1 MDKAELDK
9 IMGLYKSHLQ
19 VKKLLA
25 PDTISLYLSSIKM
38 FVSFCEKFH
47 KKLAIPDKWLIKN
60 LGVREIEAF
69 MQHQMNVLNWKRST
83 MVTCISGI
91 KIFYQYLAESENVKN
106 PIQHFKLPRDIN
118 DIGQRS
124 IEICKINQLFEL
136 SFENSLQGHQ
146 QRLLLEFIYGLGMS
160 LAKITKIRSA
170 IPELDEGQVRI
181 YFQDSKYRDVPFSPV
196 SIKVLKSY
204 LKLIDNIDGDQSF
217 WINNKGRILTAAQL
231 QNILNKYFVQHK
243 LPPISA
249 NELRDLSVQHFSG
262 KGADIRS
269 LQALRHVKQ
278 LRRLQSLKDSSFV
291 DLQKK
296 IRQKHL
302 RNQTSN
308 KEQL

>member
-25 PDTISLYLSSIKM
+25 PDTICLYLSSIMM
-38 FVSFCEKFH
+38 FISFCTKFH
-47 KKLAIPDKWLIKN
+47 KKLAIPDKLLIEN

-69 MQHQMNVLNWKRST
+69 MQHQMNELNWKRST
-83 MVTCISGI
+83 MATCISGI
-91 KIFYQYLAESENVKN
+91 KIFFQFLAESKNVKN

-118 DIGQRS
+118 EIGQQS
-124 IEICKINQLFEL
+124 IEISKINQLFEL
-136 SFENSLQGHQ
+136 SFGDSLQGHQ

-160 LAKITKIRSA
+160 LAKIIKIRSA

-181 YFQDSKYRDVPFSPV
+181 YFHDSKYRDVPFSPV

-204 LKLIDNIDGDQSF
+204 FKLIDNIDGDQSF
-217 WINNKGRILTAAQL
+217 WINNKGRILTAAKL
-231 QNILNKYFVQHK
+231 QNMLNRYFVQHK
-243 LPPISA
+243 ITPISA

-262 KGADIRS
+262 KGADVRS

-278 LRRLQSLKDSSFV
+278 LRRLQSLKESSFE

-308 KEQL
+308 KE

>member
-38 FVSFCEKFH
+38 FVSFCDKFH
-47 KKLAIPDKWLIKN
+47 KKLVLPDKWLIGN

-69 MQHQMNVLNWKRST
+69 IQHQMNVLNWKRST

-91 KIFYQYLAESENVKN
+91 KNFFQFLAESENVKN
-106 PIQHFKLPRDIN
+106 PIQHFKLPRVIN
-118 DIGQRS
+118 EIGNQN
-124 IEICKINQLFEL
+124 IEISKINKLFEL

-160 LAKITKIRSA
+160 LAKIIKIRSA
-170 IPELDEGQVRI
+170 IPELDEGQVRL

-204 LKLIDNIDGDQSF
+204 LKLIDNIGGDQSF
-217 WINNKGRILTAAQL
+217 WINNKGRILTVGQL
-231 QNILNKYFVQHK
+231 QNMLNKYFVQHK
-243 LPPISA
+243 LQPISA

-262 KGADIRS
+262 KGADVRS
-269 LQALRHVKQ
+269 LQTLRHVKQ
-278 LRRLQSLKDSSFV
+278 IRRLQSLKDSSFG
-291 DLQKK
+291 DLQK
-296 IRQKHL
+296 IFRQKHL

-308 KEQL
+308 K

>member
-9 IMGLYKSHLQ
+9 IMRLYMSHLQ
-19 VKKLLA
+19 VKKMLA
-25 PDTISLYLSSIKM
+25 PNTIKLYLSSIKM
-38 FVSFCEKFH
+38 FVGFCEKFH
-47 KKLAIPDKWLIKN
+47 KKLAIPDKWIIEN

-69 MQHQMNVLNWKRST
+69 MQHQMNVLNWKKST

-91 KIFYQYLAESENVKN
+91 KIFYQFLSESENVKN

-118 DIGQRS
+118 EIGHQS
-124 IEICKINQLFEL
+124 IEINKINQLFDL

-160 LAKITKIRSA
+160 LAKIIKIRSA
-170 IPELDEGQVRI
+170 IPELDEGQVRL
-181 YFQDSKYRDVPFSPV
+181 YFHDSKFRDIPFSPV

-204 LKLIDNIDGDQSF
+204 LKLIDNIDGDKTL
-217 WINNKGRILTAAQL
+217 WISNKGRVLTAAQL
-231 QNILNKYFVQHK
+231 QHMLNKYFVQHN

-249 NELRDLSVQHFSG
+249 NDLRDLSVQHFSG
-262 KGADIRS
+262 KGADVRS

-278 LRRLQSLKDSSFV
+278 LRRLQSLKDLSFG

-296 IRQKHL
+296 IKQKHM
-302 RNQTSN
+302 RNQTFN
-308 KEQL
+308 K

>member
-9 IMGLYKSHLQ
+9 IMGLYKSHMQ
-19 VKKLLA
+19 VKKLMA
-25 PDTISLYLSSIKM
+25 PETISLYLNSIKM
-38 FVSFCEKFH
+38 FVSFCENFH
-47 KKLAIPDKWLIKN
+47 KKLVIPDKWLIEN
-60 LGVREIEAF
+60 LGIREIEVF
-69 MQHQMNVLNWKRST
+69 MQHQMNVLKWKRST
-83 MVTCISGI
+83 MVTCISCI
-91 KIFYQYLAESENVKN
+91 KNFYQFMAESENVKN

-118 DIGQRS
+118 EIGKRN
-124 IEICKINQLFEL
+124 IEISKINQLFDL
-136 SFENSLQGHQ
+136 SFEDTLQGHQ

-160 LAKITKIRSA
+160 LAKIIKIRSA
-170 IPELDEGQVRI
+170 IPELDEGQVRL

-204 LKLIDNIDGDQSF
+204 LKLIDNVDGDQSF

-231 QNILNKYFVQHK
+231 QNMLNKYFVQHK

-262 KGADIRS
+262 KGADVRS
-269 LQALRHVKQ
+269 LQTLRHVKQ
-278 LRRLQSLKDSSFV
+278 LRRLQSLKDSSFG

-308 KEQL
+308 K

>member
-9 IMGLYKSHLQ
+9 IMVLYKSHLQ

-38 FVSFCEKFH
+38 FISFCDKFH
-47 KKLAIPDKWLIKN
+47 KKLAIPDKWLIEN

-91 KIFYQYLAESENVKN
+91 KNFYQYLAESENVKN

-118 DIGQRS
+118 EIGHRS
-124 IEICKINQLFEL
+124 IEISKVNQLFEL
-136 SFENSLQGHQ
+136 SFEDSLQGHQ

-160 LAKITKIRSA
+160 LAKIIKIRSA
-170 IPELDEGQVRI
+170 IPELDQGQIRL

-196 SIKVLKSY
+196 SINVMKSY
-204 LKLIDNIDGDQSF
+204 LKLIDNIDRDQSL
-217 WINNKGRILTAAQL
+217 WINNKGKILTTAQL
-231 QNILNKYFVQHK
+231 QNMLNRYFVQHK

-262 KGADIRS
+262 KGADVRS

-278 LRRLQSLKDSSFV
+278 LRRLQSLKDSSFG

-296 IRQKHL
+296 FRQKHL

-308 KEQL
+308 KDQF

>member
-1 MDKAELDK
+1 MDKAKLDK

-19 VKKLLA
+19 VKKLLT
-25 PDTISLYLSSIKM
+25 PDTISLYLNSIKL
-38 FVSFCEKFH
+38 FVSFCSKFH
-47 KKLAIPDKWLIKN
+47 KNLSIPDKWLIEN

-69 MQHQMNVLNWKRST
+69 IQHQMNVLSWKRST
-83 MVTCISGI
+83 MVTCISSI
-91 KIFYQYLAESENVKN
+91 KIFYQFLAESENIKN

-118 DIGQRS
+118 EIGHQS
-124 IEICKINQLFEL
+124 IEISKINKLFEL
-136 SFENSLQGHQ
+136 SFDDSLQGHQ

-170 IPELDEGQVRI
+170 IPELDEGQVRL

-196 SIKVLKSY
+196 SIKILKSY
-204 LKLIDNIDGDQSF
+204 LKVIDNIGGDQSF
-217 WINNKGRILTAAQL
+217 WIDNKGRILTIAQL
-231 QNILNKYFVQHK
+231 QNTLNKYFVQHK
-243 LPPISA
+243 LPQISA

-262 KGADIRS
+262 KGADVRS

-278 LRRLQSLKDSSFV
+278 LRRLQSLKDASFG

-308 KEQL
+308 K

>member
-1 MDKAELDK
+1 MDKANLDK

-19 VKKLLA
+19 VKKLLT
-25 PDTISLYLSSIKM
+25 PDTISLYLNSIKM
-38 FVSFCEKFH
+38 FTSFCSKFH
-47 KKLAIPDKWLIKN
+47 KNLSIPDKWLIEN

-69 MQHQMNVLNWKRST
+69 IQHQMNVMCWKRST

-91 KIFYQYLAESENVKN
+91 KIFYQFMAESENIKN

-118 DIGQRS
+118 EICYRS
-124 IEICKINQLFEL
+124 IEISKINELFEL
-136 SFENSLQGHQ
+136 SFEDSLQGHQ
-146 QRLLLEFIYGLGMS
+146 QRLLLEFIYGLGMP
-160 LAKITKIRSA
+160 LAKIIKIRSA
-170 IPELDEGQVRI
+170 IPELDEGQVRL

-196 SIKVLKSY
+196 SIQVLKSY

-217 WINNKGRILTAAQL
+217 WINNKGKIMTAAQL

-249 NELRDLSVQHFSG
+249 NELRDLSVQHFSV
-262 KGADIRS
+262 KGADVRS
-269 LQALRHVKQ
+269 LQELRYVKQ
-278 LRRLQSLKDSSFV
+278 LRRLQTLKESNFG

-296 IRQKHL
+296 IKQKHL

-308 KEQL
+308 K

>member
-9 IMGLYKSHLQ
+9 IMGLYKTHLQ

-38 FVSFCEKFH
+38 FVIFCEKFH
-47 KKLAIPDKWLIKN
+47 KKLAIPDKWIIEN

-69 MQHQMNVLNWKRST
+69 MKHQINVQKWKRST
-83 MVTCISGI
+83 LVTCISGI
-91 KIFYQYLAESENVKN
+91 KVFYQFLAESENVKN
-106 PIQHFKLPRDIN
+106 PIQHFKLPMDIN
-118 DIGQRS
+118 EIGHRS
-124 IEICKINQLFEL
+124 IEISKINQLFEF
-136 SFENSLQGHQ
+136 SYEDSLKGHQ

-160 LAKITKIRSA
+160 LAKIIKIRSA
-170 IPELDEGQVRI
+170 IPELDEGQVRL

-196 SIKVLKSY
+196 SIKILKSY
-204 LKLIDNIDGDQSF
+204 LKLIDNIGGNQSF
-217 WINNKGRILTAAQL
+217 WINNKGRIMTTAQL
-231 QNILNKYFVQHK
+231 QNMLNKYFVQHK

-262 KGADIRS
+262 KGADVRS
-269 LQALRHVKQ
+269 LQSLRHVKQ
-278 LRRLQSLKDSSFV
+278 LRRLQSLKDSSFG

-302 RNQTSN
+302 RNLTSN
-308 KEQL
+308 K

>member
-1 MDKAELDK
+1 MDKAEHDK
-9 IMGLYKSHLQ
+9 IMVLYKSHLQ

-38 FVSFCEKFH
+38 FISFCEKFH
-47 KKLAIPDKWLIKN
+47 KKLAIPDKWLIEN

-91 KIFYQYLAESENVKN
+91 KNFYQYLAESENVKN

-118 DIGQRS
+118 EIGHRS
-124 IEICKINQLFEL
+124 IEISKINQLFEL
-136 SFENSLQGHQ
+136 SFEDSLQGHQ

-160 LAKITKIRSA
+160 LAKIIKIRSA

-231 QNILNKYFVQHK
+231 QNMLNKYFVQHK

-262 KGADIRS
+262 KGADVRS

-278 LRRLQSLKDSSFV
+278 LRRLQSLKDSSFG

-302 RNQTSN
+302 RNQTSD

>member
-19 VKKLLA
+19 VKKLLSS
-25 PDTISLYLSSIKM
+25 DTINLYLSSIKM
-38 FVSFCEKFH
+38 FVSFCEKFN
-47 KKLAIPDKWLIKN
+47 KKLAIPDKWLIEN

-83 MVTCISGI
+83 MVTCISCI
-91 KIFYQYLAESENVKN
+91 KNFYQFLAESENIKN

-118 DIGQRS
+118 EIGQRS
-124 IEICKINQLFEL
+124 IEISKINQLFEL
-136 SFENSLQGHQ
+136 SFEDSLQGHQ

-160 LAKITKIRSA
+160 LAKIIKIRSA
-170 IPELDEGQVRI
+170 IPELDEGQVRL
-181 YFQDSKYRDVPFSPV
+181 YFHDSKYRDVPFSPD

-204 LKLIDNIDGDQSF
+204 LKLIDNIDGDQSL
-217 WINNKGRILTAAQL
+217 WINNKGRILIASQL
-231 QNILNKYFVQHK
+231 QNVLNKYFVQHK

-262 KGADIRS
+262 KGADVRS

-278 LRRLQSLKDSSFV
+278 LRRLQSLKDENFG

-302 RNQTSN
+302 RNLTSN
-308 KEQL
+308 KEPL

>member
-9 IMGLYKSHLQ
+9 IMELYKSHLQ
-19 VKKLLA
+19 VKKLLT
-25 PDTISLYLSSIKM
+25 PGTISLYLSSIKM

-47 KKLAIPDKWLIKN
+47 KKLVIPEKWFIEN

-91 KIFYQYLAESENVKN
+91 KIFYQFLSELEKVKN
-106 PIQHFKLPRDIN
+106 PIQHFKLPRNINEIGHLNIDI
-118 DIGQRS
+118 S
-124 IEICKINQLFEL
+124 KINQLFEL
-136 SFENSLQGHQ
+136 SFEDSLQGHQ

-160 LAKITKIRSA
+160 LAKIIKIRSA
-170 IPELDEGQVRI
+170 IPELDEGQVRL
-181 YFQDSKYRDVPFSPV
+181 YFHDSKYRDVPFSPV

-204 LKLIDNIDGDQSF
+204 LKLIDNIDGDQSL
-217 WINNKGRILTAAQL
+217 WINYKGRILTAAQL
-231 QNILNKYFVQHK
+231 QNMLNKYFAHHK

-262 KGADIRS
+262 KGADVRS
-269 LQALRHVKQ
+269 LQALRQVKQ
-278 LRRLQSLKDSSFV
+278 LRRLQSLKDSSFG

-296 IRQKHL
+296 IRLKHL

-308 KEQL
+308 K

>member
-1 MDKAELDK
+1 MDKTELDK

-25 PDTISLYLSSIKM
+25 SNTISLYLSSIKM

-47 KKLAIPDKWLIKN
+47 KKLAIPDKWLIEN
-60 LGVREIEAF
+60 LGVREIEVF

-91 KIFYQYLAESENVKN
+91 KIFYQFLAESENVKN

-118 DIGQRS
+118 EIGHQN
-124 IEICKINQLFEL
+124 IEISKINQLFEL

-160 LAKITKIRSA
+160 LVNIIKIRSA
-170 IPELDEGQVRI
+170 IPELDEGQVRL

-204 LKLIDNIDGDQSF
+204 LKLIDNIDGDHLF
-217 WINNKGRILTAAQL
+217 WINDKGRIMTAVQL
-231 QNILNKYFVQHK
+231 QNMLNKYFIQQK

-249 NELRDLSVQHFSG
+249 NELRDLSVLHFSR
-262 KGADIRS
+262 KGADVRS
-269 LQALRHVKQ
+269 LQTLRHVKQ
-278 LRRLQSLKDSSFV
+278 LRRLQSLKESSFGE
-291 DLQKK
+291 LQKK

-302 RNQTSN
+302 RNQSSY
-308 KEQL
+308 KEKL

>member
-1 MDKAELDK
+1 MEKAKLDK
-9 IMGLYKSHLQ
+9 IMILYKSHLQ

-25 PDTISLYLSSIKM
+25 PDTITLYLNSINI

-47 KKLAIPDKWLIKN
+47 KKLAIPDKWLIEN

-91 KIFYQYLAESENVKN
+91 KTFYQFLSESENVKN
-106 PIQHFKLPRDIN
+106 PIQHFKMPRDIKE
-118 DIGQRS
+118 IGNLS
-124 IEICKINQLFEL
+124 IEISKINQLFEL
-136 SFENSLQGHQ
+136 SFEDSLQGYQ
-146 QRLLLEFIYGLGMS
+146 QRLLLDFIYGLGMS
-160 LAKITKIRSA
+160 LAKIIKIRSA
-170 IPELDEGQVRI
+170 IPELDEGQVRL
-181 YFQDSKYRDVPFSPV
+181 YFQDSKYRDVPFSPT

-204 LKLIDNIDGDQSF
+204 LKLIDNLGADQSF
-217 WINNKGRILTAAQL
+217 WINNKGSTMTAAQL
-231 QNILNKYFVQHK
+231 INKLNKYFIQNK

-262 KGADIRS
+262 KGADVRS

-278 LRRLQSLKDSSFV
+278 LRRLQSLKDTSFG
-291 DLQKK
+291 DLQNKF
-296 IRQKHL
+296 RQKHL

>member
-38 FVSFCEKFH
+38 FVSFCENFH

-83 MVTCISGI
+83 MVTCISSI
-91 KIFYQYLAESENVKN
+91 KIFYQFLAESENVKN

>member
-1 MDKAELDK
+1 MDKAKLDK

-19 VKKLLA
+19 VKKLLT
-25 PDTISLYLSSIKM
+25 PDTISLYLNSIKL
-38 FVSFCEKFH
+38 FVSFCSKFH
-47 KKLAIPDKWLIKN
+47 KNLSIPDKWLIEN

-69 MQHQMNVLNWKRST
+69 IQHQMNVLSWKRST
-83 MVTCISGI
+83 MVTCISSI
-91 KIFYQYLAESENVKN
+91 KIFYQFLAESENIKN

-118 DIGQRS
+118 EIGHQS
-124 IEICKINQLFEL
+124 IEISKINKLFEL
-136 SFENSLQGHQ
+136 SFEDSLQGHQ

-170 IPELDEGQVRI
+170 IPELDEGQVRL

-196 SIKVLKSY
+196 SIKILKSY
-204 LKLIDNIDGDQSF
+204 LKVIDNIGGDQSF
-217 WINNKGRILTAAQL
+217 WIDNKGRILTIAQL
-231 QNILNKYFVQHK
+231 QNTLNKYFVQHK
-243 LPPISA
+243 LPQISA

-262 KGADIRS
+262 KGADVRS
-269 LQALRHVKQ
+269 LQALRDVKQ
-278 LRRLQSLKDSSFV
+278 LRRLQSLKDTSFG

-308 KEQL
+308 K

>member
-1 MDKAELDK
+1 MDKAKLDK

-19 VKKLLA
+19 VKKLLT
-25 PDTISLYLSSIKM
+25 PDTISLYLNSIKL
-38 FVSFCEKFH
+38 FVSFCSKFH
-47 KKLAIPDKWLIKN
+47 KNLSIPDKWFIEN

-69 MQHQMNVLNWKRST
+69 IQHQMNVLSWKRST
-83 MVTCISGI
+83 MVTCISSI
-91 KIFYQYLAESENVKN
+91 KIFYQFMAESENIKN

-118 DIGQRS
+118 EIGHQS
-124 IEICKINQLFEL
+124 IEISKINKLFEL
-136 SFENSLQGHQ
+136 SFEDSLQGHQ

-170 IPELDEGQVRI
+170 IPELDEGQVRL

-204 LKLIDNIDGDQSF
+204 LKVIDNIGGDQSF
-217 WINNKGRILTAAQL
+217 WIDNKGRILSIAQL
-231 QNILNKYFVQHK
+231 QNTLNKYFVQHK
-243 LPPISA
+243 LPQISA

-262 KGADIRS
+262 KGADVRS

-278 LRRLQSLKDSSFV
+278 LRRLQSLKDTSFG

-308 KEQL
+308 K